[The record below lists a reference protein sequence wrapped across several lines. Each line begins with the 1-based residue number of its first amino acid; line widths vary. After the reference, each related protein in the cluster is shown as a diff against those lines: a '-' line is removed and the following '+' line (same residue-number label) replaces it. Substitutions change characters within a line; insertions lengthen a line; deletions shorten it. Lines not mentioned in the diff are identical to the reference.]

1 MRTCTLPLGVLVGLS
16 SIAFFVGLVLH

>member
-1 MRTCTLPLGVLVGLS
+1 MRTCTLPLGVLVGLT